1 MMASQYLK
9 PFVMSLQTQS
19 IRHAIKPYQYWNTY
33 KHLTQGLK
41 MKTYKITV
49 EIVLKDASIE
59 RNDFIY
65 QIIEQSLENTEQIL
79 DYDLIEVTK

>member
-1 MMASQYLK
+1 
-9 PFVMSLQTQS
+9 
-19 IRHAIKPYQYWNTY
+19 
-33 KHLTQGLK
+33 

-65 QIIEQSLENTEQIL
+65 QIIEQSLEDTEQIL
-79 DYDLIEVTK
+79 DYDLMEVTQ

>member
-1 MMASQYLK
+1 
-9 PFVMSLQTQS
+9 
-19 IRHAIKPYQYWNTY
+19 
-33 KHLTQGLK
+33 

-49 EIVLKDASIE
+49 EIVLKDTSIE

-79 DYDLIEVTK
+79 DYDLIEVTQ

>member
-1 MMASQYLK
+1 MMVSQSLK
-9 PFVMSLQTQS
+9 PSAMSLPTQS
-19 IRHAIKPYQYWNTY
+19 TRHDIKPYRYWNTY

-49 EIVLKDASIE
+49 EIVLKDTSTE

-65 QIIEQSLENTEQIL
+65 QIIEQSLEDTEQI
-79 DYDLIEVTK
+79 IEYELKEITQ

>member
-1 MMASQYLK
+1 
-9 PFVMSLQTQS
+9 
-19 IRHAIKPYQYWNTY
+19 
-33 KHLTQGLK
+33 

-79 DYDLIEVTK
+79 EYDLMEVTQ

>member
-1 MMASQYLK
+1 
-9 PFVMSLQTQS
+9 
-19 IRHAIKPYQYWNTY
+19 
-33 KHLTQGLK
+33 

-79 DYDLIEVTK
+79 DYDLMEVTQ

>member
-1 MMASQYLK
+1 
-9 PFVMSLQTQS
+9 
-19 IRHAIKPYQYWNTY
+19 
-33 KHLTQGLK
+33 

-65 QIIEQSLENTEQIL
+65 QIIEQSLENTEQIIE
-79 DYDLIEVTK
+79 YDLMEVTQ

>member
-1 MMASQYLK
+1 M
-9 PFVMSLQTQS
+9 
-19 IRHAIKPYQYWNTY
+19 N
-33 KHLTQGLK
+33 
-41 MKTYKITV
+41 TYKITV

-65 QIIEQSLENTEQIL
+65 QIIEQSLEGSEQIL

>member
-1 MMASQYLK
+1 
-9 PFVMSLQTQS
+9 
-19 IRHAIKPYQYWNTY
+19 
-33 KHLTQGLK
+33 

-49 EIVLKDASIE
+49 EIVLKDTSIE

-79 DYDLIEVTK
+79 DYDLMEVTQ

>member
-1 MMASQYLK
+1 
-9 PFVMSLQTQS
+9 
-19 IRHAIKPYQYWNTY
+19 
-33 KHLTQGLK
+33 

-49 EIVLKDASIE
+49 EIVLKDTSIE

-79 DYDLIEVTK
+79 EYDLMEVTQ

>member
-1 MMASQYLK
+1 
-9 PFVMSLQTQS
+9 
-19 IRHAIKPYQYWNTY
+19 
-33 KHLTQGLK
+33 

-79 DYDLIEVTK
+79 EYDLMEVTR

>member
-1 MMASQYLK
+1 
-9 PFVMSLQTQS
+9 
-19 IRHAIKPYQYWNTY
+19 
-33 KHLTQGLK
+33 

-49 EIVLKDASIE
+49 EIVLKDTSIE

-79 DYDLIEVTK
+79 EYNLMEVTQ

>member
-1 MMASQYLK
+1 
-9 PFVMSLQTQS
+9 
-19 IRHAIKPYQYWNTY
+19 
-33 KHLTQGLK
+33 

-65 QIIEQSLENTEQIL
+65 QIIEQSLEDTEQIL
-79 DYDLIEVTK
+79 EYDLMEVTQ

>member
-1 MMASQYLK
+1 
-9 PFVMSLQTQS
+9 
-19 IRHAIKPYQYWNTY
+19 
-33 KHLTQGLK
+33 

-65 QIIEQSLENTEQIL
+65 QIIEQSLEDTEQIIEYEL
-79 DYDLIEVTK
+79 TEVTQ

>member
-1 MMASQYLK
+1 
-9 PFVMSLQTQS
+9 
-19 IRHAIKPYQYWNTY
+19 
-33 KHLTQGLK
+33 

-59 RNDFIY
+59 SNDFIY

-79 DYDLIEVTK
+79 DYDLMEVTQ